1 MDNEK
6 NYHLMARLPGV
17 PASSVDVKLSEG
29 FLNLQAREPD
39 TDNSVFHRKWQFPND
54 ADPSTLR
61 AWCTDGVLEVKVDKF
76 EPLPPVQIMLE
87 KTKPI
92 DLTHDENAHVI
103 SRLVPGISA
112 DDIHVEISDGSILT
126 IKIEAKPGS
135 SYTHTFTQNYVLP
148 KRSDGSMTRAWC
160 ENGILTLHIPKAPIP
175 APIEIAV
182 NPKASMAE
190 PTSEFKTLA
199 VRRIPGY
206 SNQDVKLT
214 VQNAQCLIEL
224 QRDGATV
231 AKERFA
237 LPERLED
244 PHALDAVCENG
255 VLTIQY
261 PKSALAQY
269 QEVDVHVSDKKPDH
283 EFFPKELPDVE
294 QNSEDH
300 GNENMHIST
309 AR

>member
-1 MDNEK
+1 M
-6 NYHLMARLPGV
+6 G
-17 PASSVDVKLSEG
+17 SS
-29 FLNLQAREPD
+29 
-39 TDNSVFHRKWQFPND
+39 
-54 ADPSTLR
+54 
-61 AWCTDGVLEVKVDKF
+61 
-76 EPLPPVQIMLE
+76 
-87 KTKPI
+87 
-92 DLTHDENAHVI
+92 
-103 SRLVPGISA
+103 GIN
-112 DDIHVEISDGSILT
+112 
-126 IKIEAKPGS
+126 AKPGS

-237 LPERLED
+237 LPERLQD
-244 PHALDAVCENG
+244 
-255 VLTIQY
+255 